1 MASEKVDNQARNKCE
16 EERDHCLQYNVRVM
30 YLIDSM
36 ERMGCK
42 LGDPKKFI
50 TCAPLADGQRSGGFQ
65 TDSNAEPHIY
75 LAEDAS
81 LKAGHGR
88 TQMAHT
94 LTHELVHAFDQCR
107 AHANWSNLVHQ
118 ACSEIRASSL
128 SGECDYAEE
137 FNRNPMAKFAGGH
150 SACVRRR
157 AELSVAMNLARDE
170 KEKAAEAVQAAFGR
184 CYNDT
189 APFRRHL
196 N

>member
-81 LKAGHGR
+81 LKAGY
-88 TQMAHT
+88 
-94 LTHELVHAFDQCR
+94 VFP
-107 AHANWSNLVHQ
+107 S
-118 ACSEIRASSL
+118 ACSPPNPPPPPPPEPLPIAHVIETPNSIDRPTDL
-128 SGECDYAEE
+128 SCTVPCVCLPG
-137 FNRNPMAKFAGGH
+137 MAG
-150 SACVRRR
+150 RRWHTR
-157 AELSVAMNLARDE
+157 
-170 KEKAAEAVQAAFGR
+170 
-184 CYNDT
+184 
-189 APFRRHL
+189 
-196 N
+196 